1 MVTRISH
8 LFARLRQENRPGL
21 IAYLTAGDPSI
32 ERTPSLVA
40 ALERGGADLI
50 ELGVPFSDPVAD
62 GFVIQNA
69 MERALAAGTTLEAT
83 LDIARRIREHSQ
95 IPLVLFGYLNP
106 LLRRG
111 FDAVAR
117 EAVEAGID
125 GCLITDLSA
134 EEAPPYVE
142 KLRAAG
148 LDTVFLAAPTSTARR
163 LALIAKYSSGF
174 VYLVSRTGVTGE
186 RASLSEAVRPLI
198 EHTRAATSIPLA
210 VGFGIS
216 RPEHAEEVGSLAD
229 AIAVGSAF
237 VRIIEEN
244 AGSPS
249 TEVQLESLARELS
262 AALRRARLQGAHP

>member
-1 MVTRISH
+1 VTS
-8 LFARLRQENRPGL
+8 P
-21 IAYLTAGDPSI
+21 
-32 ERTPSLVA
+32 
-40 ALERGGADLI
+40 RGPTCSKPAFL
-50 ELGVPFSDPVAD
+50 
-62 GFVIQNA
+62 NA
-69 MERALAAGTTLEAT
+69 T
-83 LDIARRIREHSQ
+83 
-95 IPLVLFGYLNP
+95 FGCSCVV
-106 LLRRG
+106 
-111 FDAVAR
+111 VAR
-117 EAVEAGID
+117 KPW
-125 GCLITDLSA
+125 S
-134 EEAPPYVE
+134 
-142 KLRAAG
+142 
-148 LDTVFLAAPTSTARR
+148 DTIATCVGRR

-216 RPEHAEEVGSLAD
+216 RPEHAEEVGLLAD